1 MFMKKSFFICL
12 FAFISIVLKA
22 QIYSENISLFTLYD
36 VNGNSVAG
44 LIKTDSK
51 LNIYYNENK
60 NITSIDII
68 RNNEV
73 ILHKLFYKTYVFI
86 NEIENVD
93 IAIFDITTEK
103 TILHVSKLYIEDLDD
118 KVNVLSLTSKFLSL
132 EDWIKIKDYFIVI
145 KKIN

>member
-1 MFMKKSFFICL
+1 MKKSFFICL
-12 FAFISIVLKA
+12 FAFISITLKA

-68 RNNEV
+68 HNNEV

-118 KVNVLSLTSKFLSL
+118 KINVLSLTSKFLSL
-132 EDWIKIKDYFIVI
+132 EDWVKIKDYFIII
-145 KKIN
+145 KEIN

>member
-1 MFMKKSFFICL
+1 MKKSFFICL
-12 FAFISIVLKA
+12 FAFISITLKA

-68 RNNEV
+68 HNNEV

-132 EDWIKIKDYFIVI
+132 EDWVKIKDYFIII
-145 KKIN
+145 KEIN